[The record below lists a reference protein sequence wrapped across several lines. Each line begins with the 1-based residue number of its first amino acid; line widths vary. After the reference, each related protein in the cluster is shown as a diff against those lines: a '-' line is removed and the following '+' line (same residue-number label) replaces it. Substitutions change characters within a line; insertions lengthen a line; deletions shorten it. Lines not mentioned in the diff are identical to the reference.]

1 LARINNSISEPKSN
15 SILGI
20 LLLVLL
26 SISTVL
32 FSNIIAEI
40 FNFVGKAISVNLR
53 LELFTFAAVVYS
65 IFQYV
70 ILRHVRNQSAHIFQ
84 HGSQIRKIYVGISVI
99 QYFFISSTILLILQ
113 MFTISGYSFIVV
125 TLITLVSYTSS
136 SIILSILSI
145 KLFYWVLRERNKIFI
160 LYAASMMILTINII
174 SSVAYGQALLL
185 NQRPTDIMKD
195 RLMSDDKHIPQ
206 NRSIFYIY
214 SNSSIAS
221 FIANFF
227 AAIILLRSFAMKSKI
242 FYWIMAIIPLFY
254 FVSQYSSFLYLILA
268 QVFVSLREV
277 VLFYNITYT
286 IIESLAG
293 SLIGITFFI
302 TATKISHPKL
312 KNNLYFCAIGY
323 TVLFNANYIINVA
336 SPIFPPFGLLGIL
349 YVPLSTYLIFV
360 GIYSAASIGANDNQL
375 RKLIRKTVQESI
387 LENISRSEN
396 IAQVESQVL
405 RATKKLSNHL
415 EKDTGFNSSY
425 EDEDIREYVKT
436 VATEIDSMK
445 K

>member
-268 QVFVSLREV
+268 QV
-277 VLFYNITYT
+277 
-286 IIESLAG
+286 IESLAG